1 MYNGVIETA
10 NKLKEQ
16 QKELSTKRESE
27 DRTLSQTDLINKT
40 NVEVAKHLIRFMH
53 EYMTSIEVKNLP
65 ENLAKTDDISKM
77 LKSLDDLIV
86 SQTVTTNDLAEDL
99 NSGIED
105 LIMAV
110 EELKQVST
118 DKSEDAEYTE
128 KVCEELR
135 SVQTAITKA
144 NTAVLKG
151 DKTKDVVSAVK
162 ALEKAVKGLEMAPVV
177 NVAPAEVDLSGIEEK
192 IAEIPVQT
200 AITNANTAVLKGDKT
215 KDVVSAVK
223 ALEKAV
229 KGLEMAPVVNVAP
242 AEVDLSGIEEKIA
255 EIPGKIK
262 IPETVIPENDYS
274 ALEQAVRDVQSSI
287 DNLIFPVA
295 EFPTTVK
302 VTNTDGTAVG
312 GSTANY
318 ITKIDDTTTTNMIYI
333 GKAALTGSAVATSA
347 AVWQIKR
354 IDTSTLAMDKKWAA
368 GTDAFNQ
375 VWDNRAT
382 SITYN

>member
-1 MYNGVIETA
+1 MYDGIIQASE
-10 NKLKEQ
+10 KLKEQ
-16 QKELSTKRESE
+16 RKELSNKRESE

-40 NVEVAKHLIRFMH
+40 NVEVAKHLVRFMH

-65 ENLAKTDDISKM
+65 QDLAKTDDIGKM
-77 LKSLDDLIV
+77 LQSLDDLIV
-86 SQTVTTNDLAEDL
+86 SQSVTSNDIAESL

-110 EELKQVST
+110 EGLRET
-118 DKSEDAEYTE
+118 AADKSEDENYTE

-135 SVQTAITKA
+135 SVQDAI
-144 NTAVLKG
+144 
-151 DKTKDVVSAVK
+151 VK
-162 ALEKAVKGLEMAPVV
+162 
-177 NVAPAEVDLSGIEEK
+177 
-192 IAEIPVQT
+192 
-200 AITNANTAVLKGDKT
+200 ANTAVLKGDKT

>member
-16 QKELSTKRESE
+16 RKELSNKRESQ

-65 ENLAKTDDISKM
+65 ENLAKTDDIAKM

-128 KVCEELR
+128 KVCQELR
-135 SVQTAITKA
+135 SVQEAIVKA

-177 NVAPAEVDLSGIEEK
+177 NVAPAEVDLSGIEK
-192 IAEIPVQT
+192 
-200 AITNANTAVLKGDKT
+200 
-215 KDVVSAVK
+215 
-223 ALEKAV
+223 
-229 KGLEMAPVVNVAP
+229 
-242 AEVDLSGIEEKIA
+242 KIA

-262 IPETVIPENDYS
+262 IPKTVIPTPDYS
-274 ALEQAVRDVQSSI
+274 GLEEAVKRVEDSI
-287 DNLIFPVA
+287 NGLVFPVA
-295 EFPTTVK
+295 EFPTTIGIK
-302 VTNTDGTAVG
+302 GQLAPGTDFDYIDIQQTSATVETYVYKQG
-312 GSTANY
+312 GSSGTTVQT
-318 ITKIDDTTTTNMIYI
+318 ITVTYTD
-333 GKAALTGSAVATSA
+333 
-347 AVWQIKR
+347 
-354 IDTSTLAMDKKWAA
+354 STKNDLDK
-368 GTDAFNQ
+368 
-375 VWDNRAT
+375 VEY
-382 SITYN
+382 S

>member
-110 EELKQVST
+110 EGLRET
-118 DKSEDAEYTE
+118 AADKSEDEHYTE

-177 NVAPAEVDLSGIEEK
+177 NVAP
-192 IAEIPVQT
+192 T
-200 AITNANTAVLKGDKT
+200 
-215 KDVVSAVK
+215 
-223 ALEKAV
+223 
-229 KGLEMAPVVNVAP
+229 
-242 AEVDLSGIEEKIA
+242 EVDLSGIEEKIA

-302 VTNTDGTAVG
+302 VTNTDGTAIG
-312 GSTANY
+312 GSSTATVYDIKN
-318 ITKIDDTTTTNMIYI
+318 ISPTTDPEIATYKYFGFVERDGTN
-333 GKAALTGSAVATSA
+333 
-347 AVWQIKR
+347 WR
-354 IDTSTLAMDKKWAA
+354 IMRKTLATKAFTYA
-368 GTDAFNQ
+368 TGTSGYSTAWTNKSSQ
-375 VWDNRAT
+375 
-382 SITYN
+382 SYS

>member
-16 QKELSTKRESE
+16 RKELSQKRESE

-65 ENLAKTDDISKM
+65 ENLAKTDDIAKM

-128 KVCEELR
+128 KVCQELR
-135 SVQTAITKA
+135 SVQEAIVKA

-177 NVAPAEVDLSGIEEK
+177 NVAPAEV
-192 IAEIPVQT
+192 
-200 AITNANTAVLKGDKT
+200 N
-215 KDVVSAVK
+215 
-223 ALEKAV
+223 
-229 KGLEMAPVVNVAP
+229 
-242 AEVDLSGIEEKIA
+242 LSGIEEKIA

-262 IPETVIPENDYS
+262 IPETVIPENDYT
-274 ALEQAVRDVQSSI
+274 ALEQAIRDVQSSI
-287 DNLIFPVA
+287 DNLVFPVA

-302 VTNTDGTAVG
+302 VTNTDGSAIG
-312 GSTANY
+312 GSSSTVVYDIKNISPSTDPEIATY
-318 ITKIDDTTTTNMIYI
+318 KYFGFLERGGTN
-333 GKAALTGSAVATSA
+333 
-347 AVWQIKR
+347 WR
-354 IDTSTLAMDKKWAA
+354 IMRKTLATNVFEYAT
-368 GTDAFNQ
+368 GTSGY
-375 VWDNRAT
+375 AT
-382 SITYN
+382 AWTNKDLQSYS

>member
-192 IAEIPVQT
+192 IAEIP
-200 AITNANTAVLKGDKT
+200 
-215 KDVVSAVK
+215 
-223 ALEKAV
+223 
-229 KGLEMAPVVNVAP
+229 
-242 AEVDLSGIEEKIA
+242 
-255 EIPGKIK
+255 GKIK
-262 IPETVIPENDYS
+262 IPKTVIPENDYS

-287 DNLIFPVA
+287 DNLVFPVA

-302 VTNTDGTAVG
+302 VTNPDGTEISAG
-312 GSTANY
+312 GSSSTTNY
-318 ITKIDDTTTTNMIYI
+318 ITKIDDTTTTDMVYI
-333 GKAALTGSAVATSA
+333 GKAELTGSAVATSS
-347 AVWQIKR
+347 AVWQIVR
-354 IDTSTLAMDKKWAA
+354 IDTSTLAMDKKWAD
-368 GTDAFNQ
+368 GNDSFDN
-375 VWDNRAT
+375 VWDSR
-382 SITYN
+382 SSLTYN

>member
-65 ENLAKTDDISKM
+65 ENLAKTDDIAKM

-135 SVQTAITKA
+135 S
-144 NTAVLKG
+144 
-151 DKTKDVVSAVK
+151 
-162 ALEKAVKGLEMAPVV
+162 
-177 NVAPAEVDLSGIEEK
+177 
-192 IAEIPVQT
+192 VQT

-347 AVWQIKR
+347 ASWQIKR

>member
-16 QKELSTKRESE
+16 RKELSTQRESN

-65 ENLAKTDDISKM
+65 ENLAKTDDIGKM

-110 EELKQVST
+110 EGLRET
-118 DKSEDAEYTE
+118 AADKSEDEHYTE

-192 IAEIPVQT
+192 IAEIP
-200 AITNANTAVLKGDKT
+200 
-215 KDVVSAVK
+215 
-223 ALEKAV
+223 
-229 KGLEMAPVVNVAP
+229 
-242 AEVDLSGIEEKIA
+242 
-255 EIPGKIK
+255 GKIK
-262 IPETVIPENDYS
+262 IPETVIPENDYT

-312 GSTANY
+312 GSTTNY
-318 ITKIDDTTTTNMIYI
+318 ITKIDDTTTTDMVYV
-333 GKAALTGSAVATSA
+333 GKAALTGAAVATSSA
-347 AVWQIKR
+347 LWQIKR
-354 IDTSTLAMDKKWAA
+354 LDSSSLALDKKWAD
-368 GTDAFNQ
+368 GNDSFDNI
-375 VWDNRAT
+375 WDDRA
-382 SITYN
+382 SLTYN

>member
-192 IAEIPVQT
+192 IAEIP
-200 AITNANTAVLKGDKT
+200 
-215 KDVVSAVK
+215 
-223 ALEKAV
+223 
-229 KGLEMAPVVNVAP
+229 
-242 AEVDLSGIEEKIA
+242 
-255 EIPGKIK
+255 GKIK

-302 VTNTDGTAVG
+302 VTNPDGTEISAG
-312 GSTANY
+312 GSSILAGYTQARLDLAGEPMYVGYENETAY
-318 ITKIDDTTTTNMIYI
+318 I
-333 GKAALTGSAVATSA
+333 
-347 AVWQIKR
+347 IKR
-354 IDTSTLAMDKKWAA
+354 INFTTGVVDYYAGSGDVGTAWAGRAGYTYVEANTL
-368 GTDAFNQ
+368 
-375 VWDNRAT
+375 
-382 SITYN
+382 Y

>member
-16 QKELSTKRESE
+16 RKELSTQRESN

-65 ENLAKTDDISKM
+65 ENLAKTDDIGKM

-110 EELKQVST
+110 EGLRET
-118 DKSEDAEYTE
+118 AADKSEDEHYTE

-135 SVQTAITKA
+135 SVQTAIAK
-144 NTAVLKG
+144 
-151 DKTKDVVSAVK
+151 
-162 ALEKAVKGLEMAPVV
+162 
-177 NVAPAEVDLSGIEEK
+177 
-192 IAEIPVQT
+192 
-200 AITNANTAVLKGDKT
+200 ANTAVLKGDKT

-262 IPETVIPENDYS
+262 IPQTVIPENDYT

-287 DNLIFPVA
+287 DNLVFPVA

-302 VTNTDGTAVG
+302 VTNPDGTAVG
-312 GSTANY
+312 G
-318 ITKIDDTTTTNMIYI
+318 TTTNYSKRIDEDGTTAGIFYF
-333 GKAALTGSAVATSA
+333 GKAEIGA
-347 AVWQIKR
+347 AETDPVWQIKR
-354 IDTSTLAMDKKWAA
+354 IDTTTIAAETTWAESS
-368 GTDAFNQ
+368 GTPVDTFVHEWQ
-375 VWDNRAT
+375 DRE
-382 SITYN
+382 SLTYS

>member
-16 QKELSTKRESE
+16 RKELSNKRESQ

-65 ENLAKTDDISKM
+65 ENLAKTDDIAKM

-128 KVCEELR
+128 KVCQELR
-135 SVQTAITKA
+135 SVQEAI
-144 NTAVLKG
+144 
-151 DKTKDVVSAVK
+151 VK
-162 ALEKAVKGLEMAPVV
+162 
-177 NVAPAEVDLSGIEEK
+177 
-192 IAEIPVQT
+192 
-200 AITNANTAVLKGDKT
+200 ANTAVLKGDKT

-262 IPETVIPENDYS
+262 IPKTVIPTPDYS
-274 ALEQAVRDVQSSI
+274 GLEEAVKRVEDSI
-287 DNLIFPVA
+287 NGLVFPVA
-295 EFPTTVK
+295 EFPTTIGIKGQLVPG
-302 VTNTDGTAVG
+302 TDFD
-312 GSTANY
+312 Y
-318 ITKIDDTTTTNMIYI
+318 IDCQQ
-333 GKAALTGSAVATSA
+333 TSA
-347 AVWQIKR
+347 TVETYVYKQGGVSGTTVQTITVTYVDSSKN
-354 IDTSTLAMDKKWAA
+354 DLDKVEYSWASSL
-368 GTDAFNQ
+368 TH
-375 VWDNRAT
+375 
-382 SITYN
+382 